1 MEDRQAFI
9 DMLPYLECRE
19 KRIDLSRPR
28 VMGILNITPDSFSDG
43 GIYRKPD
50 EARRYAHLMVEE
62 GADIVDIG
70 GESTRPGASP
80 VDEAEE
86 IRRVIPMISILA
98 KEIGVPIS
106 VDTSKPGVMI
116 AAADAG
122 AGMIND
128 VMALQAPGAID
139 AALNSKLPVCLLHM
153 QGKPATMQISP
164 QYTDVLKEVRDFFID
179 RITVCTKAGISRN
192 LLLLDP
198 GFGFGKTLEHN
209 LQLLKGLASF
219 RDLGCP
225 LIVGLSRK
233 SMIGALLG
241 GMAIGGRLYGSL
253 AASIVAVLAGASIVR
268 THDVKATVDALRVVS
283 ALLY

>member
-1 MEDRQAFI
+1 M
-9 DMLPYLECRE
+9 
-19 KRIDLSRPR
+19 
-28 VMGILNITPDSFSDG
+28 
-43 GIYRKPD
+43 
-50 EARRYAHLMVEE
+50 
-62 GADIVDIG
+62 
-70 GESTRPGASP
+70 
-80 VDEAEE
+80 
-86 IRRVIPMISILA
+86 
-98 KEIGVPIS
+98 
-106 VDTSKPGVMI
+106 
-116 AAADAG
+116 
-122 AGMIND
+122 
-128 VMALQAPGAID
+128 
-139 AALNSKLPVCLLHM
+139 
-153 QGKPATMQISP
+153 
-164 QYTDVLKEVRDFFID
+164 
-179 RITVCTKAGISRN
+179 
-192 LLLLDP
+192 LLDP